1 MNDLKPFKHGEEGTH
16 YVCQEVLELKGGK
29 ATCCGCSGHKCKKPK
44 PMKRIKKECKHDEH
58 HATTKDGEHWCPVC
72 REVLFSSPKPTKIK
86 CGLKHKH
93 GYWNCCACCIQG
105 EVKGEGAWGH
115 VKECEFYPKIKK
127 KLVIKE
133 EWCETTFEQQKD
145 RLYVHMRY
153 FEDDDSGGK
162 WEGGS
167 SSFSVPLKKLK
178 DYLLS
183 H

>member
-72 REVLFSSPKPTKIK
+72 REVLFSSPKPTKF
-86 CGLKHKH
+86 
-93 GYWNCCACCIQG
+93 
-105 EVKGEGAWGH
+105 E
-115 VKECEFYPKIKK
+115 

-133 EWCETTFEQQKD
+133 EW
-145 RLYVHMRY
+145 
-153 FEDDDSGGK
+153 
-162 WEGGS
+162 
-167 SSFSVPLKKLK
+167 
-178 DYLLS
+178 
-183 H
+183 